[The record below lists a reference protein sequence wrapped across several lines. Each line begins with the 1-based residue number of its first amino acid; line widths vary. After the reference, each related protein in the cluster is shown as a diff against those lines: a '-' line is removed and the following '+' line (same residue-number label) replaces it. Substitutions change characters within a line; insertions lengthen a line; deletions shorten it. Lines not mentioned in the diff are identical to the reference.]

1 MAATFNT
8 SVNFIAPPLPFALDE
23 YDQAYYSQY
32 KETLR
37 LYFNQ
42 VDGAL
47 GNALSQEYSESVAW
61 FMG

>member
-1 MAATFNT
+1 MAIALNT
-8 SVNFIAPPLPFALDE
+8 NVDFIAPPLPFALDE
-23 YDQAYYSQY
+23 YDQAYFNQY
-32 KETLR
+32 NETLR

-47 GNALSQEYSESVAW
+47 KNALTQEYAESAAW